1 MRKSYCLLFIICC
14 FLFIAGNA
22 TIAAEETES
31 SQQPV
36 LKADETTRLSA
47 DNAPAKEAALGST
60 DPKSGFKFRLD
71 LTSKGAA
78 IARAVFSEFDN
89 RDYKNPQPL
98 QILSPVHLRGGGD
111 IYPMANADFVFI
123 EQQLKLALDKLH
135 WQLSDVET
143 DTEGMQQ
150 ATFETIIKD
159 QTDTPVL
166 KLRKTYKVVLD
177 SYLLSCNLAVENL
190 TQSELKVSYN
200 LTGPVGLGREDVRS
214 DARKAVAAFRDPK
227 GQITSMRLDIKK
239 LYKARTIEDR
249 RLKKPGAEFLWA
261 AATNKYFTAILV
273 PQPDEGKTF
282 CDWAAD
288 RTGWYYNPDEDKG
301 GDTGDE
307 AIGIS
312 LQTAPAALAPAG
324 EQNSTRTYNFQLYIG
339 PKDKSLFDKNE
350 LYRNLGFF
358 HTIDFLPC
366 FCCPSAIINPLAF
379 AILAAMK
386 WMYGFIPNYGI
397 VIIILVFVIRIVI
410 HPLTK
415 KSQVS
420 MSKMGELGPKAE
432 EIRQKYAKDKVEQN
446 KQLMALYKERGFS
459 PITGMLPMLVQMPI
473 WIALYSAIYA
483 SIELRG
489 ASFLPFWITDL
500 SVPDAVYRF
509 PQTIV
514 IPLLGWKVSSVNLLP
529 ILMGAAFYFQ
539 QKLMPSPQT
548 AAATNPQVA
557 QQQKIMMIMMPFL
570 FPLML
575 YNGPSGLNLYIMA
588 STFAGVIEQHI
599 IRKHIRQ
606 KQEEQSQGVVAATSK
621 TGGKAKKKKPKP
633 FFRM

>member
-1 MRKSYCLLFIICC
+1 MRGIYYLLFIIYY
-14 FLFIAGNA
+14 FQFAGGEVLL
-22 TIAAEETES
+22 AEEKIAE
-31 SQQPV
+31 QPA
-36 LKADETTRLSA
+36 LKAADSVAFIA
-47 DNAPAKEAALGST
+47 DNAPAKESSLGST

-78 IARAVFSEFDN
+78 VEKAVFSEFDN
-89 RDYKNPQPL
+89 RDFKNPQPL
-98 QILSPVHLRGGGD
+98 QILSPVHLRGSD
-111 IYPMANADFVFI
+111 IFAMANADFIFI
-123 EQQLKLALDKLH
+123 EQQLKLSLDKLQ

-143 DTEGMQQ
+143 GDDGAQQ
-150 ATFETIIKD
+150 ATFETVIKD
-159 QTDTPVL
+159 QADTPIL

-177 SYLLSCNLAVENL
+177 SYLLSCNLTVANL
-190 TQSELKVSYN
+190 TQSELKVRYN
-200 LTGPVGLGREDVRS
+200 LIGPVGIGREDIRS
-214 DARKAVAAFRDPK
+214 DARKAVAAFKDPK
-227 GQITSMRLDIKK
+227 GQITSMRLDVKK
-239 LYKARTIEDR
+239 LHKAQTIEDR
-249 RLKKPGAEFLWA
+249 RIKKPGAEFLWA
-261 AATNKYFTAILV
+261 AITNKYFTAILV
-273 PQPDEGKTF
+273 PLPDEGKTF
-282 CDWAAD
+282 CDWVQD
-288 RTGWYYNPDEDKG
+288 RMGWYYNPDGDKR

-307 AIGIS
+307 TIGIS
-312 LQTAPAALAPAG
+312 LQTAPASLAAAG
-324 EQNSTRTYNFQLYIG
+324 EQNSTKTYNFQLYLG

-366 FCCPSAIINPLAF
+366 FCCPAAIINPLAF
-379 AILAAMK
+379 GILAAMK
-386 WMYGFIPNYGI
+386 WMYGFIHNYGV
-397 VIIILVFVIRIVI
+397 VIIILVFLIRIVI

-446 KQLMALYKERGFS
+446 KQLMALYRERGFS

-509 PQTIV
+509 PHTIV
-514 IPLLGWKVSSVNLLP
+514 IPLLGWKVSSINLLP

-570 FPLML
+570 FPLLL

-588 STFAGVIEQHI
+588 STFAGVIEQHV

-606 KQEEQSQGVVAATSK
+606 KQQESSTGVVAATSK
-621 TGGKAKKKKPKP
+621 TGGKIKKKKPKP